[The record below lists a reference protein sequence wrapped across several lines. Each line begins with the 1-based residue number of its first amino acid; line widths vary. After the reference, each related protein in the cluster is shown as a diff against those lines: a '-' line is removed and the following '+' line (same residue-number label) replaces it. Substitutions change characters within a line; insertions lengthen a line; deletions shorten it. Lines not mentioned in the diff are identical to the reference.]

1 MRPSFTYH
9 PSCSSLYLSLDMFFF
24 FILPILSFCFPGE
37 LHFSTCHL
45 VFDREPTSNFGGRGK
60 KKYSALKCGVCA
72 YVCVC
77 KTVILRQIKERLVTL
92 MTAELQRERRKSLKD
107 SD

>member
-37 LHFSTCHL
+37 LHFSTCLL
-45 VFDREPTSNFGGRGK
+45 VFDREPTSNFGGKEK
-60 KKYSALKCGVCA
+60 KNILPKSA
-72 YVCVC
+72 VCVHMC
-77 KTVILRQIKERLVTL
+77 VCVKL
-92 MTAELQRERRKSLKD
+92 SF
-107 SD
+107 